1 MKFVRHG
8 RRRTAWIAIFAVL
21 LAALAPGL
29 ARALAPL
36 QQAQPW
42 TEICSVAGT
51 PAAPGALPASG
62 AEQHHDKIFKHC
74 PFCINQVGHFALPA
88 TPPDLAL
95 AIDDEIEARDYYRTA
110 AGHAGNTGTRR
121 MLEALASSSP
131 PCPGSRTTFFLRS
144 FPDAWYPGNGKAQ
157 A

>member
-88 TPPDLAL
+88 TPPGFPLAADPDAEVPDFL
-95 AIDDEIEARDYYRTA
+95 TTPPSPRA
-110 AGHAGNTGTRR
+110 TRV
-121 MLEALASSSP
+121 SP
-131 PCPGSRTTFFLRS
+131 PPRAPPAHS
-144 FPDAWYPGNGKAQ
+144 
-157 A
+157 